1 MAAVTA
7 GIATPS
13 SGNEEGTVEDGEED
27 EEGVIEDP
35 GTEILTLESP
45 LVHVS

>member
-13 SGNEEGTVEDGEED
+13 GNGEGTVEDGEED

-35 GTEILTLESP
+35 GTEILTLESS
-45 LVHVS
+45 LVQVS